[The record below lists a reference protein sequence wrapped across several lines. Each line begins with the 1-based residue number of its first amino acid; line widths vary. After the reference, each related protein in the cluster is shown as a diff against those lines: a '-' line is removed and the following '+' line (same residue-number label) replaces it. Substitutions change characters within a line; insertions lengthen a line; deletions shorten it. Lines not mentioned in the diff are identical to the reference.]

1 MKSSSGFLQ
10 DALDDSC
17 FELYLSETKIL
28 PSEARKVNDARST
41 VSSRDSPHVLQEE
54 VDEFL
59 IEAIDKALSSL
70 RETVKTTIY
79 QRLQNDYGI

>member
-1 MKSSSGFLQ
+1 M
-10 DALDDSC
+10 
-17 FELYLSETKIL
+17 SETKIL
-28 PSEARKVNDARST
+28 PSEARKVNDACST
-41 VSSRDSPHVLQEE
+41 VSSMDSPYVLLEE